1 MADFPNAADIFA
13 FAVFFVPGYLSLNI
27 GSYLAKSKPLD
38 IPWDEK
44 IVVSYAWSLLIF
56 LPVFTLL
63 GLPLT
68 SSNVTQSL
76 STLSALL
83 LLAVTVLFGFVSAF
97 VYYASLRFFDIIPGV
112 VRNLGSKI
120 GLESE
125 EFYFDSAAVRFL
137 KLMWEKRDRN
147 EIIIETKSNKVFRG
161 ALGSKSFEPTMD
173 IQLIRPTVDL
183 PMLALNGKE
192 WEELDEWSILVP
204 EGNIRTVHAIRSRA
218 IQE

>member
-38 IPWDEK
+38 LPWDEK

-56 LPVFTLL
+56 LPVFTFL

-68 SSNVTQSL
+68 ASNVTQSL
-76 STLSALL
+76 TTFSAIL
-83 LLAVTVLFGFVSAF
+83 LLAVSVLFGFVSAF
-97 VYYASLRFFDIIPGV
+97 VYYASLRFFDIVPGMV
-112 VRNLGSKI
+112 KNLGSKI
-120 GLESE
+120 GLQSE
-125 EFYFDSAAVRFL
+125 DFYFDSTAVRFL
-137 KLMWEKRDRN
+137 KLIWEKRDKN
-147 EIIIETKSNKVFRG
+147 EIIIETNSNKVFKG
-161 ALGSKSFEPTMD
+161 MLGSKSFEPTMD
-173 IQLIRPTVDL
+173 LQIIRPTVDL
-183 PMLALNGKE
+183 PILTLIGKK

-204 EGNIRTVHAIRSRA
+204 EGNIRTVHAIQSRA